1 MAILPL
7 CIRTTFQAGAEEMS
21 KDVDTIVD
29 HKAIRRV
36 NIAALI
42 GLPAVLLVLA
52 NSFPKIGKLPSL
64 TLADEIL
71 KPIAF
76 TCLIIAALIARP
88 FWHTFSRNRGGV
100 SVFGAVL
107 DFVAVSAILAFAVL
121 YLHEMAIEKPDVFAR
136 YFTVDADPMQRL
148 INGPP
153 LAVTVTALFATA
165 VLLVLTARSWGLAL
179 VVVALIACAYT
190 VFCALSSH
198 FGWAP
203 GNVFLSYSLGSQDPF
218 GEIRKFLITGDAH
231 SLLGQFSSI
240 LLSVV
245 LPFVLLGSFLAATG
259 GGNSMIKLA
268 LGLTRNMSGGA
279 AHGAIVSSSLFG
291 SISGGPVVNV
301 LATGPLTIPM
311 MVRRGFSKSFAGG
324 VEAAASS
331 GGQIMPPIM
340 GVAAFF
346 LANFTAVPYSQVIVA
361 AIIPALLYYYCLFI
375 SAQIE
380 ASRLGI
386 EPIGELPHEL
396 RMQRQ
401 DWLNLAIIFI
411 PLLVIVLVLASEAYT
426 VAAAGIFG
434 MIVLFPLTFL
444 DPEIRKAPAR
454 LWNAA
459 ADGIV
464 STGKLFLLFVTV
476 ALIDSALSAT
486 GFSNAFGALV
496 SRWAEAGVS
505 MFGFTLPATFY
516 LFLVLLMTMAATVV
530 LGMGMPTLP
539 AYANVAISM
548 TGGLVLLGL
557 SGFAANMFV
566 FFLAAASAITPPVAV
581 AAFAA
586 ASVSGA
592 NPLTTGLHALRLGL
606 CMFIVPFLFV
616 FYPELLLIDAAFMT
630 DTISGKMI
638 DSRPD
643 GFDGITFVSILVRS
657 VIAIYVL
664 ATALGGFDAIV
675 LPRWERML
683 RLLSGVL
690 MLFIPAAVYLPA
702 GIVAVVLVLWRHVGS
717 RKQSG
722 AAF

>member
-1 MAILPL
+1 MSDPNATPEPAS
-7 CIRTTFQAGAEEMS
+7 IRNAS
-21 KDVDTIVD
+21 V
-29 HKAIRRV
+29 
-36 NIAALI
+36 AALV

-52 NSFPKIGKLPSL
+52 NSFPKLGTLPSL
-64 TLADEIL
+64 SIADEIL
-71 KPIAF
+71 RPIAF
-76 TCLIIAALIARP
+76 ACLIIATVIARP
-88 FWHTFSRNRGGV
+88 LRSTMRGKFAGSAWLGTAIDIV
-100 SVFGAVL
+100 
-107 DFVAVSAILAFAVL
+107 AILVILGFAAV
-121 YLHEMAIEKPDVFAR
+121 YVQEMAVEKPAIFAR

-148 INGPP
+148 ISGPP
-153 LAVTVTALFATA
+153 LWVIATALLATA
-165 VLLVLTARSWGLAL
+165 VLLVLTARNWGLAL
-179 VVVALIACAYT
+179 VVVALLASCYT
-190 VFCALSSH
+190 VICALSTR

-203 GNVFLSYSLGSQDPF
+203 GNGFLNYSLGNQDPF

-245 LPFVLLGSFLAATG
+245 LPFVLLGSLFAATG

-268 LGLTRNMSGGA
+268 LGVTRNMSGGA

-361 AIIPALLYYYCLFI
+361 AVIPALLYYYCLFM

-386 EPIGELPHEL
+386 EPIGELPDAL
-396 RMQRQ
+396 RMQGQ
-401 DWLNLAIIFI
+401 DWLNLLIIFV
-411 PLLVIVLVLASEAYT
+411 PLLLIILVLASEAYT

-434 MIVLFPLTFL
+434 IIVLLPLTLL
-444 DPEIRKAPAR
+444 DPKIRRAPIR
-454 LWNAA
+454 LWHATA
-459 ADGIV
+459 EGII
-464 STGKLFLLFVTV
+464 SIGKLFLLFVTV
-476 ALIDSALSAT
+476 ALVDSALSAT
-486 GFSNAFGALV
+486 GFSNTFGAMV
-496 SRWAEAGVS
+496 SRWAESGVS
-505 MFGFTLPATFY
+505 MFGLTLPPTFY

-539 AYANVAISM
+539 AYANVAITM

-566 FFLAAASAITPPVAV
+566 FYFAAASAITPPVAV

-586 ASVSGA
+586 ASVSGG

-606 CMFIVPFLFV
+606 SMFIVPFLFV
-616 FYPELLLIDAAFMT
+616 FYPELLLIDAAFT
-630 DTISGKMI
+630 ADAISGKLI
-638 DSRPD
+638 DSRPY
-643 GFDGITFVSILVRS
+643 GFEGATFVSIMVRAL
-657 VIAIYVL
+657 IGIYVL
-664 ATALGGFDAIV
+664 ASALGGFDGV
-675 LPRWERML
+675 RLPRWERVL
-683 RLLSGVL
+683 RLAVGIL
-690 MLFIPAAVYLPA
+690 MLCTPAAVYLPA
-702 GIVAVVLVLWRHVGS
+702 SIIAVVLLLWRHVG
-717 RKQSG
+717 RRRT
-722 AAF
+722 APALP